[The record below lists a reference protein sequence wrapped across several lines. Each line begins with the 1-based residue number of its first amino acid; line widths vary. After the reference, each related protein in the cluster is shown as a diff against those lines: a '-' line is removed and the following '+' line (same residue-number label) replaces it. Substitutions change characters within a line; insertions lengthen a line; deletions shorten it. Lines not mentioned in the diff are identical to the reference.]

1 VAMVRRTSLRWVL
14 IGLLAA
20 AGAAPGLAFDNL
32 SKGKSVQQRFNSGC
46 AICHRS
52 TRGLGASMGARTLA
66 GFLAEHYT
74 TSKAEAA
81 ALAGYLAAAGKGS
94 REPRPRPR
102 RAKSPAKSKSN

>member
-1 VAMVRRTSLRWVL
+1 MVRRTSLRLVL

-52 TRGLGASMGARTLA
+52 TRGLGASMAARTLA

-74 TSKAEAA
+74 TSKEEAA
-81 ALAGYLAAAGKGS
+81 ALAGYLASLKGS
-94 REPRPRPR
+94 REPRPRR
-102 RAKSPAKSKSN
+102 TKSPTSPKSN